1 MEIHSRLSFIALYLT
16 HIGGPCHLVNHL
28 TKLISMNI
36 EYPQVP
42 TATDHLCLCVI
53 GAKFSSGPKELKS
66 VNSRLQI
73 RRRRRG
79 STSPPL
85 VCIEPNPGPKS
96 KARRWRPKKKP
107 ATGSYISPEQS
118 EQIVAMLNQL
128 EPYETI
134 ARKVGCSVK
143 AVKLRDKRL
152 EADGS
157 VEMKKGG
164 RSKRLCQKRVQL
176 SKRPRTPPKKKA
188 KHSQVTPEEKGAI
201 RYGVMHGDS
210 NCTVAKAIGRDEA
223 TVRLWK
229 DRLQATGKMERK
241 TGSGRK
247 RITTEREDRALVE
260 NSLKDEESQPLNL
273 EMMYEA

>member
-1 MEIHSRLSFIALYLT
+1 
-16 HIGGPCHLVNHL
+16 
-28 TKLISMNI
+28 
-36 EYPQVP
+36 
-42 TATDHLCLCVI
+42 
-53 GAKFSSGPKELKS
+53 
-66 VNSRLQI
+66 
-73 RRRRRG
+73 
-79 STSPPL
+79 
-85 VCIEPNPGPKS
+85 
-96 KARRWRPKKKP
+96 
-107 ATGSYISPEQS
+107 
-118 EQIVAMLNQL
+118 MLNQL

-247 RITTEREDRALVE
+247 RITTEREDRALVY
-260 NSLKDEESQPLNL
+260 NSLKDRRKPATELRDDVRSVKNDQVSVRTIRNRLTTGLPARRPLKSRSSARK
-273 EMMYEA
+273 MST

>member
-1 MEIHSRLSFIALYLT
+1 MMEIHSRLSFIALYLT

-42 TATDHLCLCVI
+42 TSTDHLCLCVI

-66 VNSRLQI
+66 INSRLQI

-85 VCIEPNPGPKS
+85 VCIEPNPGPKR
-96 KARRWRPKKKP
+96 KAW
-107 ATGSYISPEQS
+107 
-118 EQIVAMLNQL
+118 
-128 EPYETI
+128 
-134 ARKVGCSVK
+134 KVGCSVK

-201 RYGVMHGDS
+201 RYGVMHGGS
-210 NCTVAKAIGRDEA
+210 NCTVAKAIGSDEA

-247 RITTEREDRALVE
+247 RITTEREDRALVH
-260 NSLKDEESQPLNL
+260 NSLKDRRKPATELRNDRTTILNIQQ
-273 EMMYEA
+273 M